1 MNATPSSGASQAASG
16 SSNPV
21 GDMIASLLTAPVQVA
36 AALAGTLSKNM
47 GAATSA
53 ATSLASA
60 ANSFTSSGCGPSIGF
75 GALAS
80 SCEIPPPC
88 WEPQP
93 VGRCCL
99 QVAPGGT
106 ATIRVHV
113 SNCGWTRQVIQ
124 LTSVGRI
131 AALMSFAPTAYI
143 LGPQERANF
152 RVTIHVPANARV
164 AASLTGPLLI
174 RGCRDHFARVE
185 VTVADCVT
193 GNCNCCDITVND
205 CADQVHHWYDHFY
218 CPRPCH
224 TLREPVNPPVK
235 TRG

>member
-1 MNATPSSGASQAASG
+1 MNAQGSSDASG
-16 SSNPV
+16 SSNTLGGV
-21 GDMIASLLTAPVQVA
+21 IASMLTAPVQVA
-36 AALAGTLSKNM
+36 AALAGTLGKNV

-53 ATSLASA
+53 ANQLASA
-60 ANSFTSSGCGPSIGF
+60 ASTFVPSGCGSSIGF
-75 GALAS
+75 GLAAD

-93 VGRCCL
+93 VGTCRL

-106 ATIRVHV
+106 ASIRVHV
-113 SNCGWTRQVIQ
+113 SNCGWTRQVVQ
-124 LTSVGRI
+124 LTAVGRI
-131 AALMSFAPTAYI
+131 AALMTFTPTAVI
-143 LGPQERANF
+143 VGPQERANLL
-152 RVTIHVPANARV
+152 VTIHVPPTAR
-164 AASLTGPLLI
+164 AGASVTGPLLI

-185 VTVADCVT
+185 ITVADCVT
-193 GNCNCCDITVND
+193 GNCNCCDVSVND

-224 TLREPVNPPVK
+224 AVRLIPANPPVK